1 MDHDNRNKNRAAVIL
16 AVVTALVL
24 GSFLFSVRGGRQ
36 EALPV
41 DQLLESAGLG
51 EEETETPAQDART
64 VSRSAS
70 EGQRLRG
77 PLDVSDVAE
86 AVMPSIVAI
95 TNQSVQ
101 VVESYFYGRMEIPS
115 ESAGSGIIIGQSD
128 TELLIA
134 TNYHVLEDADTITV
148 CFSVPAEDP
157 EAVLAPAL
165 LKGSDESK
173 DLAVAAVKLEDISPE
188 VYSRIRVA
196 ALGDSDGL
204 TVGQKAVAIGNALG
218 YGQSVTV
225 GIISAL
231 DRELTVDTASQNFI
245 QTDAAINF
253 GNSGGALLN
262 ETGQVIGINSA
273 KATAMGAE
281 GMGYAIPINE
291 AKPVLDEL
299 MNRKT
304 REKVEDSSRGSLG
317 IEAENVSQ
325 EAIEIYQ
332 IPTGAFVSRVYEGSA
347 AQAAGIER
355 GDIITKFD
363 GVRIDSAQTLKELL
377 TYYGAG
383 EKAEVIFQTSRG
395 GTYQEMKTTVTLQ
408 ELQASEPEEDLPL
421 DSDYQNPYGFSW
433 YDFFW

>member
-1 MDHDNRNKNRAAVIL
+1 M
-16 AVVTALVL
+16 L

-204 TVGQKAVAIGNALG
+204 TVGQKAVARGNALG

-332 IPTGAFVSRVYEGSA
+332 IPTGDFVSRVYEGSA

-395 GTYQEMKTTVTLQ
+395 GAYQEMKTTVTLQ

-433 YDFFW
+433 YDFFR